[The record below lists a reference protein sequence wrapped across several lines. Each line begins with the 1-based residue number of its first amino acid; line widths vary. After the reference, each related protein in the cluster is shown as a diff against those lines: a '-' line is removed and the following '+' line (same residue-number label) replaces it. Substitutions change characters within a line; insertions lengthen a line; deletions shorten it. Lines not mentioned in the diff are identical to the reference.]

1 MNLAAV
7 LGVLELKMQELLP
20 DNVID
25 ALESQVIFPNSGL
38 NPTLGVIIKENDGSD
53 SRSYLKS
60 IQQKGKKYNANIDVR
75 EVKDAAEAADAIN
88 SLKNNPGVFGI
99 INLSRF
105 GGADRALNDMIPVR
119 LDVDCA
125 SSYTLGMLMAN
136 ASNIGYRLAP
146 CAAVACYKLLEY
158 NYGETLSGM
167 NVAILGRS
175 LRVGR
180 PLAEILCQKNA
191 TVTVMHSKSKIH
203 EQELWNYDVV
213 ISAMGAPEEITCFDL
228 ILEEDYDSGPHLIY
242 PNFVIDVGMGIKNDK
257 ICGDIQRTLYFD
269 KAEYMR
275 MTPTIGGV
283 GKLATVVLFSKLF
296 TNAAKIRGIDI

>member
-1 MNLAAV
+1 MNLAV
-7 LGVLELKMQELLP
+7 DLEVQELKMQELLP

-53 SRSYLKS
+53 SRSYLRA
-60 IQQKGKKYNANIDVR
+60 IQQKGKKYNANVDVR

-88 SLKNNPGVFGI
+88 NLKNNPGVFGI

-119 LDVDCA
+119 LDIDCA

-158 NYGETLSGM
+158 HYLGGDLAGANI
-167 NVAILGRS
+167 AILGRS

-180 PLAEILCQKNA
+180 PLAEILCQKDA

-203 EQELWNYDVV
+203 EQELWNYDIV
-213 ISAMGAPEEITCFDL
+213 ISAMGAPEEIGYFDL
-228 ILEEDYDSGPHLIY
+228 VLEEEYDSGSHTIHPDI
-242 PNFVIDVGMGIKNDK
+242 VIDVGMGVKDGK
-257 ICGDIQRTLYFD
+257 ICGDVTRVFLDDID
-269 KAEYMR
+269 YMR
-275 MTPTIGGV
+275 ITPTIGGV

-296 TNAAKIRGIDI
+296 TNAAKTRGIDI